1 VSRTDRL
8 ARLDRAQERSLA
20 SACEQHAARLRAL
33 VGPGVD
39 ADAANAAAA
48 RAWAGYLVS
57 RGRILRPEQAAR
69 IQTVMAAAL
78 EHDMT
83 GM

>member
-1 VSRTDRL
+1 MDKL
-8 ARLDRAQERSLA
+8 ARLDRTQQRALE
-20 SACEQHAARLRAL
+20 SACEQHATRLRAL
-33 VGPGVD
+33 VGPASD

-48 RAWAGYLVS
+48 RAWGGYLLS
-57 RGRILRPEQAAR
+57 RGRILRPEQSAR
-69 IQTVMAAAL
+69 IRTVMAASM